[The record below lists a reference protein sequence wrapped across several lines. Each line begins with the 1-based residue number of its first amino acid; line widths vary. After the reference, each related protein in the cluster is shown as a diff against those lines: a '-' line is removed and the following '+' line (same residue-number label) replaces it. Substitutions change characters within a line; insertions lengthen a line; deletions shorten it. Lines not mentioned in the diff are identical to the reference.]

1 MPATSIANRLEQTQH
16 GKQPN
21 NKPKPEQIAGQNIAT
36 GEEARKTR
44 TRRLIQVGAI
54 TDQYL
59 ETSGLAPEAVA
70 ELLCKLSQLPEV
82 RNIISNLSGK

>member
-1 MPATSIANRLEQTQH
+1 MPANSIAHRLEQIQQ
-16 GKQPN
+16 GQQPS
-21 NKPKPEQIAGQNIAT
+21 NKPEIEQIMVENIAT
-36 GEEARKTR
+36 GEDARKAR

-59 ETSGLAPEAVA
+59 ETSGLAPEDVA

-82 RNIISNLSGK
+82 RNMISKLSVK

>member
-1 MPATSIANRLEQTQH
+1 MPANSIAHRLEQIQQ
-16 GKQPN
+16 GQQPSNKAEPKQST
-21 NKPKPEQIAGQNIAT
+21 AQNVAP
-36 GEEARKTR
+36 GEDARKVR

-82 RNIISNLSGK
+82 KNMISKLYIK

>member
-1 MPATSIANRLEQTQH
+1 MPANSIAHRLEQIQQGQQT
-16 GKQPN
+16 N
-21 NKPKPEQIAGQNIAT
+21 IKPGIEQSMVQNIAT
-36 GEEARKTR
+36 GEDARKAR

-59 ETSGLAPEAVA
+59 ETSGLAPEDVA

-82 RNIISNLSGK
+82 RNMICNLFVK